1 MHAGRLPEAREA
13 LLEMTPS
20 PESRAASPPRPVVRL
35 PAGPGTEAARDRL
48 LGAIVSLIDDLT
60 VERQE
65 PGLLRSTL
73 EHVVGS
79 LNLAGGIT
87 YVAGDDGAPVE
98 VAEHQLAADP
108 AAAAELARAVLRQE
122 RSLVLDLPAA
132 GRLFGAPLRSGTQT
146 LGVLALHDG
155 AEAPALDLELLVLL
169 GKLIGTGLANVR
181 LYAELRASAGRVE
194 VLRRITASVTSGRE
208 LSAIVPAFAAEV
220 GALAPFDRLA
230 CGFVNET
237 GDYIEMVSHPEDSSW
252 GLGSVLPVVGSGPG
266 FVALNNRPVLQHDLV
281 HEHRYLEDMRLLEDG
296 LRSYAIFPLTSRDRA
311 IGVLALGSTRVS
323 AYGEETLARLQPLA
337 DAVAVAFENV
347 RLFQKTREMSITDE
361 VTPLHNFRYFHQAL
375 DRELKLV
382 KRYGS
387 VLSLL
392 FIDLDRFKPINDQ
405 YGHLR
410 GSRTL
415 REVGFLIRAAVR
427 ETDIPARYGGDEFVV
442 ILPQTDGAQARI
454 LSEKLRRIV
463 EGHTFL
469 QEEGI
474 NARLGVSLGIATYP
488 AEADTKEA
496 LIRLADK
503 RMYEDKE
510 TRRAGR

>member
-1 MHAGRLPEAREA
+1 
-13 LLEMTPS
+13 MTPS
-20 PESRAASPPRPVVRL
+20 PESRAASQPRPVVR
-35 PAGPGTEAARDRL
+35 PSADAMARGASERL
-48 LGAIVSLIDDLT
+48 LGGIVSLVDDLT

-65 PGLLRSTL
+65 AGLLRSTL
-73 EHVVGS
+73 EHVVDS
-79 LNLAGGIT
+79 LSLAGGVT
-87 YVAGDDGAPVE
+87 YAKGEDGAPTE
-98 VAEHQLAADP
+98 VAEHHLAAEP
-108 AAAAELARAVLRQE
+108 AVAAEMARAVLQHE
-122 RSLVLDLPAA
+122 RPLVLDLPAA
-132 GRLFGAPLRSGTQT
+132 GRLFGSPLRSGTQT
-146 LGVLALHDG
+146 IGALVLHDG
-155 AEAPALDLELLVLL
+155 AASPSLDYELLVLL
-169 GKLIGTGLANVR
+169 GKLIGTGLDNVR

-194 VLRRITASVTSGRE
+194 ILRRITASVTSGRE
-208 LSAIVPAFAAEV
+208 LSAIVPAFAGEV
-220 GALAPFDRLA
+220 RALAPFDRLA
-230 CGFVNET
+230 CGFVNDT
-237 GDYIEMVSHPEDSSW
+237 GDYIEMVSHPTGTSW

-266 FVALNNRPVLQHDLV
+266 FVALNNRPVLQGDLV

-296 LRSYAIFPLTSRDRA
+296 LRSYVIFPLTSRDRA
-311 IGVLALGSTRVS
+311 IGVLALGSTRVG
-323 AYGEETLARLQPLA
+323 AFGEETLARLQPLA

-382 KRYGS
+382 NRYGS
-387 VLSLL
+387 MLSLL
-392 FIDLDRFKPINDQ
+392 FVDLDRFKPINDQ

-442 ILPQTDGAQARI
+442 ILPQTDGAQAHV
-454 LSEKLRRIV
+454 LAEKLRRIV

-488 AEADTKEA
+488 GEASGKEA
-496 LIRLADK
+496 LIRLADQ
-503 RMYEDKE
+503 RMYADKE
-510 TRRAGR
+510 SRRTGR